1 MNKQT
6 DFSRSLHHVDPADHT
21 NHIPSHVLNST
32 IHRIKLPDIVDS
44 EGSFVIDT
52 EGKRYL
58 DLESGVWCT
67 ALGHRNLG
75 VNAIIHTQIDRIM
88 HTGFSYAHPILEEAA
103 AEVLN
108 VTGHED
114 GACLFLCSG
123 SEAIEVSRQ
132 IARHLTGF
140 KRSMT
145 LHDSYLGSYSST
157 INRDIGWFLFDW
169 RPCMTCAQAS
179 TCDSTCPLLQA
190 IPHDIADFTF
200 EPGSSSGFVRFPP
213 VALIQKIVE
222 IVRGTKGKIIANEVT
237 TGVGRTGKWFGFQHY
252 AIEPDLIAIG
262 KGIGN
267 GYPVSVTSMN
277 HGICEELKDSGFHYS
292 QSHQND
298 PLGASVVREVI
309 RQIVQGDLIAQAAQT
324 GAWLRSQLEGL
335 IDNRIILAVRG
346 RGLMLAID
354 MRDAEVSEK
363 IHNALLDRGY
373 IVGNRKGMFRLDPP
387 LNVSRQELQG
397 FIDALKDIARCV

>member
-6 DFSRSLHHVDPADHT
+6 DFSRSLHHVDSADHT
-21 NHIPSHVLNST
+21 NPFRSHVLNCT
-32 IHRIKLPDIVDS
+32 VHQIKLPHIVDS

-67 ALGHRNLG
+67 ALGHRNPG
-75 VNAIIHTQIDRIM
+75 VDAIIHHQIDHIM

-103 AEVLN
+103 ADVLKI
-108 VTGHED
+108 TGHED

-157 INRDIGWFLFDW
+157 INRDAGWFLFDW
-169 RPCMTCAQAS
+169 RPCMACAQAS
-179 TCDSTCPLLQA
+179 TCDITCPSLQA

-213 VALIQKIVE
+213 VALIQKIVGV
-222 IVRGTKGKIIANEVT
+222 VRSNQGKIIANEVT
-237 TGVGRTGKWFGFQHY
+237 TGVGRTGRWFGYKHY

-267 GYPVSVTSMN
+267 GYPVSVASLNRKTY
-277 HGICEELKDSGFHYS
+277 EELKDSGFHYS

-309 RQIVQGDLIAQAAQT
+309 RLIVQGDVIAQAAQT

-335 IDNRIILAVRG
+335 IDNQIILAVRG
-346 RGLMLAID
+346 RGLMLAVDIC
-354 MRDAEVSEK
+354 DADVCEK
-363 IHNALLDRGY
+363 IHNALLARGY
-373 IVGNRKGMFRLDPP
+373 IVGNRRGMFRLDPP
-387 LNVSRQELQG
+387 LNITRQELQK
-397 FIDALKDIARCV
+397 FIDTLKEIVGKI

>member
-1 MNKQT
+1 MNTQAEFVECDQQIDHLDYSKQIT
-6 DFSRSLHHVDPADHT
+6 G
-21 NHIPSHVLNST
+21 HVLNCT
-32 IHRIKLPDIVDS
+32 VHQIKLPHIVDS
-44 EGSFVIDT
+44 DGNFVIDT

-67 ALGHRNLG
+67 ALGHRNPG
-75 VNAIIHTQIDRIM
+75 VNAIIHHQIDRIM
-88 HTGFSYAHPILEEAA
+88 HTGFSYTHPILEAA
-103 AEVLN
+103 AADVLKIA
-108 VTGHED
+108 GHRD

-157 INRDIGWFLFDW
+157 INRDTGWFLFDW

-179 TCDSTCPLLQA
+179 TCDSKCPSLQA
-190 IPHDIADFTF
+190 IPRDIADFTF

-213 VALIQKIVE
+213 VVLIQKIVE
-222 IVRGTKGKIIANEVT
+222 IVRGAKGKIIANEVT
-237 TGVGRTGKWFGFQHY
+237 TGVGRTGRWFGFQHY
-252 AIEPDLIAIG
+252 AIEPDLIATG

-267 GYPVSVTSMN
+267 GYPVSVASMSQ
-277 HGICEELKDSGFHYS
+277 GIYEELKDSGFHYS

-298 PLGASVVREVI
+298 PLGASVVQEVI
-309 RQIVQGDLIAQAAQT
+309 RQILHGDVIAQAAQT

-335 IDNRIILAVRG
+335 IDNRIVLAVRG

-354 MRDAEVSEK
+354 VRDAEVSEK
-363 IHNALLDRGY
+363 MQNALLARGY

-387 LNVSRQELQG
+387 LNITRQELQG
-397 FIDALKDIARCV
+397 FLDALREITACV

>member
-1 MNKQT
+1 MNKQS
-6 DFSRSLHHVDPADHT
+6 DFIRSSNCVDTAERTHQ
-21 NHIPSHVLNST
+21 IPSHVLNCT
-32 IHRIKLPDIVDS
+32 VHQIKLPHIVDS

-52 EGKRYL
+52 DGKRYL

-67 ALGHRNLG
+67 SLGHRNPG
-75 VNAIIHTQIDRIM
+75 VNAIIHHQIDHIM
-88 HTGFSYAHPILEEAA
+88 HTGFSYAHPVLEEAA
-103 AEVLN
+103 AEVLK
-108 VTGHED
+108 VAGHEG

-157 INRDIGWFLFDW
+157 INRDTGWFLFDW
-169 RPCMTCAQAS
+169 RPCLTCSHAS
-179 TCDSTCPLLQA
+179 SCDSNCPLLQA

-213 VALIQKIVE
+213 VALIQKIVGV
-222 IVRGTKGKIIANEVT
+222 VRGNRGKIIANEVT
-237 TGVGRTGKWFGFQHY
+237 TGVGRTGRWFGFQHY

-267 GYPVSVTSMN
+267 GYPVSVASMSQ
-277 HGICEELKDSGFHYS
+277 GINEELKDSGFHYS

-309 RQIVQGDLIAQAAQT
+309 RQIVQGDVIAQAAQT

-335 IDNRIILAVRG
+335 IDNRTILAVRG

-354 MRDAEVSEK
+354 LRDTEVSEK

-387 LNVSRQELQG
+387 LNITRQELQG
-397 FIDALKDIARCV
+397 FIDAFNDITRCV